1 MSRHEP
7 QIVLIAGMWL
17 AASVAANAATEAT
30 SQPGGLEEVIVTAQ
44 KRSESEQSVPMSITT
59 FSAASLQQ
67 KAITEFFDYAT
78 KVPNLAFAP
87 TGDGA
92 GTARTIAIR
101 GITGVAGYSTT
112 GFYIDDVPLPDSL
125 DPRVL
130 DIDHIEVLRG
140 PQGTLYGARSMGGT
154 VRLITQVPDL
164 SKFSATVHGGVSD
177 TDRTDRPN
185 YTGDAVVNIPLVQDQ
200 IALRLTGFYDYE
212 AGYFKRSYCTD
223 PATAGITCFP
233 LSTTGHTTVD
243 NVAAIDTYGGSASL
257 TIKAGDAVTITPRIM
272 MQRANYNGLP
282 LGDFNSMPQNGIGFP
297 APSGPYTLPTPLNT
311 TDFTQGRFF
320 NVPEG
325 GSDWWDLY
333 SLTVHWNTGIGELV
347 SSTSYFDRK
356 VDETEDESEFV
367 WAAITSGACYPS
379 PSNPGGP
386 GPPPGTPYCTTPSA
400 GPIEEIKNYQSF
412 VEEIRFASALS
423 GPLQFVVG
431 AYYSDF
437 HGRVPFASL
446 YPPAQYPGLDAF
458 LTGGAPNNSAG
469 IPDLIFAQDFHTD
482 IQEPAVFGELSY
494 NITSALKATAGLR
507 WYQVRTSSDGYEEG
521 LATGSFDTVVSPQ
534 QTITENGTNPKFE
547 LDYNFAPDQMVYG
560 LASKGFRP
568 GGVVPIV
575 PAGTPGT
582 ANDCVAALAAVN
594 PNLKLADTRSFQ
606 SDSLWNYELGTKNSW
621 LDHRIILNAAGFD
634 IRWSHIQQQI
644 LLQCGFQFISNAGAA
659 ESKGGE
665 LDLRARATD
674 RLEVS
679 LGLGYQDAKITEKG
693 NSPQPVGSP
702 VFQVPDWTG
711 NGALTYT
718 LPLPNDW
725 TSVSVVDYS
734 YVGSSFSAN
743 NSPTEPRKRP
753 AYRLLNARLAFAHGA
768 TELALVG
775 KNLTNEVTNLG
786 DNRSIAAEVPGRPR
800 LFLNQPRTVGLEV
813 THHFY

>member
-1 MSRHEP
+1 MSRRERR
-7 QIVLIAGMWL
+7 ILVIAGVWL
-17 AASVAANAATEAT
+17 AVAAAAHAATETT
-30 SQPGGLEEVIVTAQ
+30 SQSGGLQEVIVTAQ
-44 KRSESEQSVPMSITT
+44 KRSESEQTVPMSITT
-59 FSAASLQQ
+59 FSATTLQQ

-87 TGDGA
+87 TGDGV

-101 GITGVAGYSTT
+101 GITGIAGDGTT

-154 VRLITQVPDL
+154 VRLITQTPDL

-177 TDRTDRPN
+177 TDRTDQPN
-185 YTGDAVVNIPLVQDQ
+185 YVADAVVNIPLVQDK

-212 AGYFKRSYCTD
+212 AGYFKRSWCTD
-223 PATAGITCFP
+223 PATAGVTCFP
-233 LSTTGHTTVD
+233 LSTTGRSAVS
-243 NVAAIDTYGGSASL
+243 NVAALDTYGGSASL

-272 MQRANYNGLP
+272 MQRADYNGLP
-282 LGDFNSMPQNGIGFP
+282 LGDFNVTPQNGIGFP
-297 APSGPYTLPTPLNT
+297 APSGPYTLPSPLNT
-311 TDFTQGRFF
+311 TDFTQARFF
-320 NVPEG
+320 DVPEG

-333 SLTVHWNTGIGELV
+333 SLTVHWKTDVGELV

-367 WAAITSGACYPS
+367 WAAITSGACA
-379 PSNPGGP
+379 NPAPYCNLPQP
-386 GPPPGTPYCTTPSA
+386 GPIS
-400 GPIEEIKNYQSF
+400 ELKDYQSF
-412 VEEIRFASALS
+412 VQEIRFASTLS

-431 AYYSDF
+431 AFYSDF
-437 HGRVPFASL
+437 HGRIPFASF
-446 YPPAQYPGLDAF
+446 YPPAIYPGLDNA
-458 LTGGAPNNSAG
+458 LIPGGVPNNSAG
-469 IPDLIFAQDFHTD
+469 IPNLVFAQDYHTD
-482 IQEPAVFGELSY
+482 IQEPAVFGELYY
-494 NITSALKATAGLR
+494 NITSALKATVGLR
-507 WYQVRTSSDGYEEG
+507 WYQVKATSQGYEEG
-521 LATGSFDTVVSPQ
+521 LATGSFDTVIGPEATTKES
-534 QTITENGTNPKFE
+534 GTNPKFE
-547 LDYNFAPDQMVYG
+547 LDYHFNPDQMVYG

-575 PAGTPGT
+575 PPGTPST

-594 PNLKLADTRSFQ
+594 PNLKIEDTRSYQ
-606 SDSLWNYELGTKNSW
+606 SDSLWNYELGAKTAW
-621 LDHRIILNAAGFD
+621 LDHRVILNAAAFD
-634 IRWSHIQQQI
+634 IRWSKIQQQI
-644 LLQCGFQFISNAGAA
+644 LLGCGFQFISNAGAA

-679 LGLGYQDAKITEKG
+679 LGVGYQDAKITEKG

-718 LPLPNDW
+718 LPLTNRW
-725 TSVSVVDYS
+725 NSVSVVDYS
-734 YVGSSFSAN
+734 YVGSSYSAN

-753 AYRLLNARLAFAHGA
+753 AYRLLNARLGFGNGT

-775 KNLTNEVTNLG
+775 KNLTNEVTNLA

-800 LFLNQPRTVGLEV
+800 LFLNQPRTIGIEV
-813 THHFY
+813 THHF